1 MGAVHAIAVPEADM
15 LEKSGKICVVAR
27 GDGVV
32 DVIDIGSELAAAQS
46 KSSLKAHKG
55 SKSRSKN
62 NASTA
67 AETLN
72 QNRRR
77 LHLDYT
83 LGGHLVDNYRP
94 FGDHLPTNDIKKF

>member
-1 MGAVHAIAVPEADM
+1 M
-15 LEKSGKICVVAR
+15 LWLG

-62 NASTA
+62 SASTA

-72 QNRRR
+72 QNGRR

-83 LGGHLVDNYRP
+83 LGGHTASVSC
-94 FGDHLPTNDIKKF
+94 K